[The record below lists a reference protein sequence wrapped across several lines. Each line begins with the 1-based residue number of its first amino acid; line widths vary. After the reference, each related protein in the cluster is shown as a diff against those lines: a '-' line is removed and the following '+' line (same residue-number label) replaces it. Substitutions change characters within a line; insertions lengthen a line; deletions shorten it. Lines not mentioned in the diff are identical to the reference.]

1 MHQTVRPAASAPL
14 LDHAQIRTIM
24 VGVVLAM
31 LLGALDQTIV
41 ATALPTIGRELND
54 VQDLS
59 WVVTAYL
66 LTSTAA
72 TPLYGKLSDVH
83 GRRAMLL
90 LAIAIFLGGSVAC
103 AVSRN
108 IFLLIGARALQGLGG
123 GGLLSLGQ
131 TIVGDVVAPR
141 ERGRYQAYFAAIF
154 VTSSIAGPALGGI
167 FAEHLHWS
175 FVFWINLPLGAV
187 AYFLTNRV
195 LKILPRHERPHRIDW
210 LGASLMTA
218 ATVLLLLALS
228 WGGTTYAWDSVE
240 IVGLLVAS
248 GIAWVV
254 FGLHLARAPE
264 PFIPLDLLANSVVRY
279 GVIGC
284 FFAVGVVVG
293 LAVYLP
299 LYFEAVLG
307 FTAGQSGLA
316 LIVFMAAT
324 VMGALTSGRIMMRV
338 AHYKRTAVI
347 GLAVSV
353 PATLVLARWP
363 HLPFVQAEIVLF
375 IAGVGIGTIFPI
387 ATTALQN
394 AVPMHQLGTATAILN
409 FFRSLGGAFLV
420 TGFGAVLLASAAA
433 SSVGHGSV
441 ETVILAGATA
451 GVDFAPIFSGVFYAA
466 AAANLLAFFAMLAM
480 KELPLRRTVTTEAMP
495 VPDA

>member
-1 MHQTVRPAASAPL
+1 MDQPVRPTPSAPL

-54 VQDLS
+54 VQNLS

-90 LAIAIFLGGSVAC
+90 LAIAIFLGGSVAW

-108 IFLLIGARALQGLGG
+108 IFVLIGARALQGLGG

-131 TIVGDVVAPR
+131 TIVGDVIAPR

-175 FVFWINLPLGAV
+175 FVFWINLPLGAA
-187 AYFLTNRV
+187 AYLLTNRV
-195 LKILPRHERPHRIDW
+195 LKLLPRYERPHRLDW
-210 LGASLMTA
+210 LGAFLMSV

-228 WGGTTYAWDSVE
+228 WGGTTYPWNSLE
-240 IVGLLVAS
+240 IIGLLFAS
-248 GIAWVV
+248 AIGWVL
-254 FGLHLARAPE
+254 FGFRLASAPE
-264 PFIPLDLLANSVVRY
+264 PFIPLELLANSVVRD

-293 LAVYLP
+293 LAVFLP
-299 LYFEAVLG
+299 LYFEAMLG

-316 LIVFMAAT
+316 LIVFMGAT
-324 VMGALTSGRIMMRV
+324 VAGAMTSGRVMMRV
-338 AHYKRTAVI
+338 AHYKRSAVI

-353 PATLVLARWP
+353 PAMLVLALRP
-363 HLPFVQAEIVLF
+363 ALPFLATEVVLF
-375 IAGVGIGTIFPI
+375 VAGVGIGTIFPI

-394 AVPMHQLGTATAILN
+394 AVPLHQLGTATAILN

-420 TGFGAVLLASAAA
+420 TGFGAILLASAA
-433 SSVGHGSV
+433 SSVGHASV
-441 ETVILAGATA
+441 QTVILEGTKAGI
-451 GVDFAPIFSGVFYAA
+451 DFGPIFSGVFYAA

-480 KELPLRRTVTTEAMP
+480 KELPLRKTVTTEP
-495 VPDA
+495 VTAEP

>member
-1 MHQTVRPAASAPL
+1 MDQPVRPTPSAPL

-54 VQDLS
+54 VQNLS

-108 IFLLIGARALQGLGG
+108 IFVLIGARALQGLGG

-131 TIVGDVVAPR
+131 TIVGDVIAPR

-175 FVFWINLPLGAV
+175 FVFWINLPLGAA
-187 AYFLTNRV
+187 AYLLTNRV
-195 LKILPRHERPHRIDW
+195 LKLLPRYERPHRLDW
-210 LGASLMTA
+210 LGAFLMSV

-228 WGGTTYAWDSVE
+228 WGGTTYPWNSPE
-240 IVGLLVAS
+240 IIGLLFAS
-248 GIAWVV
+248 AIGWVL
-254 FGLHLARAPE
+254 FGFRLASAPE
-264 PFIPLDLLANSVVRY
+264 PFIPLELLANSVVRD

-293 LAVYLP
+293 LAVFLP
-299 LYFEAVLG
+299 LYFEAMLG

-316 LIVFMAAT
+316 LIVFMGAT
-324 VMGALTSGRIMMRV
+324 VAGAMTSGRVMMRV
-338 AHYKRTAVI
+338 AHYKRSAVI

-353 PATLVLARWP
+353 PAMLVLALRP
-363 HLPFVQAEIVLF
+363 ALPFLATEVVLF
-375 IAGVGIGTIFPI
+375 VAGVGIGTIFPI

-394 AVPMHQLGTATAILN
+394 AVPLHQLGTATAILN

-420 TGFGAVLLASAAA
+420 TGFGAILLASAA
-433 SSVGHGSV
+433 SSVGHASV
-441 ETVILAGATA
+441 QTVILEGTKAGI
-451 GVDFAPIFSGVFYAA
+451 DFGPIFSGVFYAA

-480 KELPLRRTVTTEAMP
+480 KELPLRKTVTTEP
-495 VPDA
+495 VTAEP

>member
-1 MHQTVRPAASAPL
+1 
-14 LDHAQIRTIM
+14 
-24 VGVVLAM
+24 
-31 LLGALDQTIV
+31 
-41 ATALPTIGRELND
+41 
-54 VQDLS
+54 VQNLS

-90 LAIAIFLGGSVAC
+90 LAIAVFLGGSVAC

-108 IFLLIGARALQGLGG
+108 IYVLIGARALQGLGG

-175 FVFWINLPLGAV
+175 FVFWINLPLGAA
-187 AYFLTNRV
+187 AYLLTNRV
-195 LKILPRHERPHRIDW
+195 LKLLPRHERPHRLDW
-210 LGASLMTA
+210 LGAFLMSA

-228 WGGTTYAWDSVE
+228 WGGTTYPWNSPE
-240 IVGLLVAS
+240 IVGLFIAS
-248 GIAWVV
+248 AIGWGL
-254 FGLHLARAPE
+254 FGFRLTSAPE
-264 PFIPLDLLANSVVRY
+264 PFIPLELLANSVVRD

-293 LAVYLP
+293 LAVFLP
-299 LYFEAVLG
+299 LYFEAMLG

-324 VMGALTSGRIMMRV
+324 VAGAMTSGRVMMRV
-338 AHYKRTAVI
+338 VHYKRSAVI

-353 PATLVLARWP
+353 PATLVLAVWP
-363 HLPFVQAEIVLF
+363 ALPFLVTEAVLF

-394 AVPMHQLGTATAILN
+394 AVPLHQLGTATAILN

-420 TGFGAVLLASAAA
+420 TGFGTILLASAA
-433 SSVGHGSV
+433 SSVGHASV
-441 ETVILAGATA
+441 QTVILEGTKAGI
-451 GVDFAPIFSGVFYAA
+451 DFGPIFSGVFYAA

-480 KELPLRRTVTTEAMP
+480 KELPLRKTVS
-495 VPDA
+495 